1 MNGGNPEKGVGDDEN
16 KKEKQAKKKQGKENP
31 ARRKG
36 HGAVTS
42 ERKKRG
48 VEQARGE
55 RGSQANNPDPLCDAG
70 ERRRR

>member
-1 MNGGNPEKGVGDDEN
+1 M
-16 KKEKQAKKKQGKENP
+16 KKTTNEEKQANKTNQGKENP

-36 HGAVTS
+36 YGAVTS

-48 VEQARGE
+48 VERARGE
-55 RGSQANNPDPLCDAG
+55 RGSQANNSDPLRDTG